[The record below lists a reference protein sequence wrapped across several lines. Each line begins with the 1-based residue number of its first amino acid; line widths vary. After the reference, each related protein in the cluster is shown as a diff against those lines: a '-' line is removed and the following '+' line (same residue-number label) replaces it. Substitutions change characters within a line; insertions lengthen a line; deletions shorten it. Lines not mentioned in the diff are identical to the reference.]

1 MENIQNQSSNINEG
15 KYKTFLK
22 GQEILK
28 TTINSI
34 ELDKEKY
41 KISSSSILT
50 NSKSID
56 NYKQLKSLYR
66 KYKTRLNV
74 SKQSIKKFSIL
85 KYEKFNEEINFSRYA
100 NKNEL
105 ARKLKSQFYINKIF
119 IAKLNFIYL
128 IRKKVSKL
136 RFTIE
141 KTKINFLELKS
152 FTSSTYLNKFLKIE
166 KYLSFYLNLLSK
178 NSKKIR
184 FIPFVYNNSNK
195 LFSWITNYLKFIIDS
210 LKKILAK
217 SIKFKDSF
225 SKESLLS
232 YLSRLGF
239 ILKIY
244 FIPFIFLANQSL
256 VPFIQ
261 EYEELI
267 VSSFSNK
274 LFEKIPLLTNLI
286 KVFNP
291 LINSYNKMVQFWVII
306 AYFLIFPAGYK
317 SLKLSYKIGYNG
329 SIAFIFLLIN
339 YSLGLS
345 QEIAITIFECIKLVK
360 DILFSNYL
368 VKHLNAVKYKE
379 REESITIFTNLVQRY
394 ELQVKQDYFN
404 WLLFLNHFIL
414 SPLAFI
420 SLAVLVYNC
429 VYYII
434 YNKNPEIPL
443 VTKAAL
449 ATIKNPQEEE

>member
-1 MENIQNQSSNINEG
+1 MENIQNQFSNINEG

-317 SLKLSYKIGYNG
+317 SLKLSYKLGYNG

>member
-1 MENIQNQSSNINEG
+1 MENIQNQSNNTIEG

-22 GQEILK
+22 SQEILK
-28 TTINSI
+28 VIINSI
-34 ELDKEKY
+34 KLDQEKH
-41 KISSSSILT
+41 KIRSINNLT
-50 NSKSID
+50 TIKSI
-56 NYKQLKSLYR
+56 NNHKQFKNLYI

-74 SKQSIKKFSIL
+74 SKQAIKKFSIL
-85 KYEKFNEEINFSRYA
+85 KYEKFNEKINFSRYVHKH
-100 NKNEL
+100 NVGQ
-105 ARKLKSQFYINKIF
+105 KLKSQFYINKIF

-128 IRKKVSKL
+128 IREKVSKL
-136 RFTIE
+136 KFLVQ
-141 KTKINFLELKS
+141 KIKVDFLELKPS
-152 FTSSTYLNKFLKIE
+152 ILATYLNKFIKIE
-166 KYLSFYLNLLSK
+166 KNLFFLLDLFNKKNKKLNLTTR
-178 NSKKIR
+178 I
-184 FIPFVYNNSNK
+184 YNNSK
-195 LFSWITNYLKFIIDS
+195 FFKWVSSYSKFIIHNLNDFLVKS
-210 LKKILAK
+210 LRFRDYFDKKN
-217 SIKFKDSF
+217 
-225 SKESLLS
+225 LLI
-232 YLSRLGF
+232 YLNRIGF

-256 VPFIQ
+256 VPYIQ

-274 LFEKIPLLTNLI
+274 FFEKIPFLTTLI
-286 KVFNP
+286 RICNP

-306 AYFLIFPAGYK
+306 AYFLIFPTGYK
-317 SLKLSYKIGYNG
+317 SLKLPYKLGYNG

-345 QEIAITIFECIKLVK
+345 QEIAITIFECSKLIK

-368 VKHLNAVKYKE
+368 VKHVNVLKYRE
-379 REESITIFTNLVQRY
+379 REEPISIFTNLVQRY
-394 ELQVKQDYFN
+394 ELQIKQDYFN

-429 VYYII
+429 LYYII
-434 YNKNPEIPL
+434 YNKNPKIPL

>member
-306 AYFLIFPAGYK
+306 AYFLIFPTGYK
-317 SLKLSYKIGYNG
+317 SLKLSYKLGYNG

-434 YNKNPEIPL
+434 YNKNPKIPL

>member
-1 MENIQNQSSNINEG
+1 MENTQNQSGSINKG

-34 ELDKEKY
+34 ELEQEKH
-41 KISSSSILT
+41 KIPAISSFSST
-50 NSKSID
+50 NSSND
-56 NYKQLKSLYR
+56 SKQLRNFCKM
-66 KYKTRLNV
+66 YKNHLIS
-74 SKQSIKKFSIL
+74 SKRAIKKFNIL
-85 KYEKFNEEINFSRYA
+85 KYKKFDEARNFSRYNYT
-100 NKNEL
+100 NKV
-105 ARKLKSQFYINKIF
+105 AQKLKTQFYINKIF

-128 IRKKVSKL
+128 IRSKL
-136 RFTIE
+136 NIIKFTI
-141 KTKINFLELKS
+141 KKIKVNFLELKPLV
-152 FTSSTYLNKFLKIE
+152 SSKHINKFLKFE
-166 KYLSFYLNLLSK
+166 KYLFFYLNLLNTNCKKLNFISFIYNR
-178 NSKKIR
+178 NSKI
-184 FIPFVYNNSNK
+184 
-195 LFSWITNYLKFIIDS
+195 FSWITNNLEFIRAG
-210 LKKILAK
+210 LNNFLAK
-217 SIKFKDSF
+217 SLKFKDF
-225 SKESLLS
+225 FTREKLLS
-232 YLSRLGF
+232 YLTRLGF
-239 ILKIY
+239 ILKVY

-256 VPFIQ
+256 VPFVQ

-267 VSSFSNK
+267 VSSFSSK
-274 LFEKIPLLTNLI
+274 FFEKIPLLTTLI

-306 AYFLIFPAGYK
+306 AYFLIFPTGYK
-317 SLKLSYKIGYNG
+317 SLKLSYKLGYNG

-345 QEIAITIFECIKLVK
+345 QEIAITIFECIKLIK

-368 VKHLNAVKYKE
+368 VKHLNTLKYKE
-379 REESITIFTNLVQRY
+379 KEESINIFTNLVQRY
-394 ELQVKQDYFN
+394 ELQIRQDYFN

-434 YNKNPEIPL
+434 YNKNPKIPL

-449 ATIKNPQEEE
+449 ATIKNPQDEE

>member
-1 MENIQNQSSNINEG
+1 MENIPNQSDNIKAV
-15 KYKTFLK
+15 KYRTFLK

-34 ELDKEKY
+34 ELEQEKY
-41 KISSSSILT
+41 KISSSGSVT
-50 NSKSID
+50 NTKSINSYQFKNLYK
-56 NYKQLKSLYR
+56 NYRNY
-66 KYKTRLNV
+66 LNS
-74 SKQSIKKFSIL
+74 SKQIIKKFNVL
-85 KYEKFNEEINFSRYA
+85 KYQKFNEEVNFSRYA
-100 NKNEL
+100 NKNEVTQ
-105 ARKLKSQFYINKIF
+105 KLKNQFYVNKIF
-119 IAKLNFIYL
+119 IVKLNFIYL
-128 IRKKVSKL
+128 IRSKVNKL
-136 RFTIE
+136 RFVIE
-141 KTKINFLELKS
+141 KIKVNFLELKP
-152 FTSSTYLNKFLKIE
+152 FVSSTYLNKVLKFE
-166 KYLSFYLNLLSK
+166 KHLFFYLNLLNK
-178 NSKKIR
+178 NSER
-184 FIPFVYNNSNK
+184 FSLTPFVYSRNNRTIG
-195 LFSWITNYLKFIIDS
+195 WITNNFRFVADALNNFLTKLF
-210 LKKILAK
+210 
-217 SIKFKDSF
+217 KFKDSITR
-225 SKESLLS
+225 KNLLS
-232 YLSRLGF
+232 YLSRIGF

-267 VSSFSNK
+267 VSSFSSK
-274 LFEKIPLLTNLI
+274 LFEKIPLLTTLI
-286 KVFNP
+286 KIFNP

-306 AYFLIFPAGYK
+306 AYFLIFPTGYK
-317 SLKLSYKIGYNG
+317 SLKLSYKLGYNG

-345 QEIAITIFECIKLVK
+345 QEIAITMFECIKLIK

-368 VKHLNAVKYKE
+368 VKHLNILKYKE
-379 REESITIFTNLVQRY
+379 REESISIFTNLVQRY
-394 ELQVKQDYFN
+394 ELQIKQDYFN

-434 YNKNPEIPL
+434 YNKNPKIPL

>member
-1 MENIQNQSSNINEG
+1 MENIQNQSSNIKEG

-22 GQEILK
+22 SQEILK
-28 TTINSI
+28 TTIKSI
-34 ELDKEKY
+34 ELDQEKY
-41 KISSSSILT
+41 KVQSTSNLT
-50 NSKSID
+50 IIKSV
-56 NYKQLKSLYR
+56 NNNKQLKNLYI

-74 SKQSIKKFSIL
+74 SKQAIKKFSIL
-85 KYEKFNEEINFSRYA
+85 KYKKFNEEINFSRYIH
-100 NKNEL
+100 KNDV
-105 ARKLKSQFYINKIF
+105 AQKLKSQLYINKIF

-128 IRKKVSKL
+128 IREKVSKL
-136 RFTIE
+136 KFLIE
-141 KTKINFLELKS
+141 KIKVNFLELKPS
-152 FTSSTYLNKFLKIE
+152 ILATYLNKFLKIE
-166 KYLSFYLNLLSK
+166 KDSFFLLNLFNKNYKKLNFVTPLYSK
-178 NSKKIR
+178 NSK
-184 FIPFVYNNSNK
+184 FFN
-195 LFSWITNYLKFIIDS
+195 WITNYSKFIIHN
-210 LKKILAK
+210 LNNFLVKLL
-217 SIKFKDSF
+217 KFKDSF
-225 SKESLLS
+225 DKRKLLS
-232 YLSRLGF
+232 YLSRIGF

-256 VPFIQ
+256 IPFIQ

-274 LFEKIPLLTNLI
+274 LFEKIPFLTTLI
-286 KVFNP
+286 RIFNP

-306 AYFLIFPAGYK
+306 AYFLIFPTGYK
-317 SLKLSYKIGYNG
+317 SLKLSYKLGYNG

-345 QEIAITIFECIKLVK
+345 QEIAITIFECIKLIK

-368 VKHLNAVKYKE
+368 VKHLNVVKYKE
-379 REESITIFTNLVQRY
+379 REESISIFTNLVQRY
-394 ELQVKQDYFN
+394 ELQIKQDYFN

-429 VYYII
+429 LYYII
-434 YNKNPEIPL
+434 YNKNPKIPL

>member
-1 MENIQNQSSNINEG
+1 MENIQNQSGNIKEG

-34 ELDKEKY
+34 ELEQGKY
-41 KISSSSILT
+41 KILSDSSLI
-50 NSKSID
+50 NIKSHND
-56 NYKQLKSLYR
+56 NYHFQNLYK
-66 KYKTRLNV
+66 KYKNHLNS
-74 SKQSIKKFSIL
+74 SKQAIQKFNIL
-85 KYEKFNEEINFSRYA
+85 KYQKFNETINFSRYP
-100 NKNEL
+100 NTNEI
-105 ARKLKSQFYINKIF
+105 RQKLKSQFYVNKIF

-128 IRKKVSKL
+128 VRNRLSKL
-136 RFTIE
+136 KFTIE
-141 KTKINFLELKS
+141 KIKINFLELKP
-152 FTSSTYLNKFLKIE
+152 FVSSTYLDTILKFE
-166 KYLSFYLNLLSK
+166 KHLFFYLNFLNK
-178 NSKKIR
+178 NFKKLNLIH
-184 FIPFVYNNSNK
+184 FVYDGNNKAFDFINNNLK
-195 LFSWITNYLKFIIDS
+195 FLAALFRRSLKFRDSVTTNNLLNYLNRF
-210 LKKILAK
+210 
-217 SIKFKDSF
+217 
-225 SKESLLS
+225 
-232 YLSRLGF
+232 GF
-239 ILKIY
+239 ILKVY

-267 VSSFSNK
+267 VSSFSST
-274 LFEKIPLLTNLI
+274 LFEKIPLLTTLI

-306 AYFLIFPAGYK
+306 AYFLIFPTGYK
-317 SLKLSYKIGYNG
+317 SLKLSYKLGYNG

-345 QEIAITIFECIKLVK
+345 QEIAITIFECIKLIK

-379 REESITIFTNLVQRY
+379 REESISIFTNLIQRY
-394 ELQVKQDYFN
+394 ELQIKQDYFN

-429 VYYII
+429 IYYII
-434 YNKNPEIPL
+434 YNKNPKIPL